1 MQVECLSL
9 VETEEAG
16 LKVEL
21 SPHPP
26 MASEGFP
33 KAIGAQTPLKS
44 LGGLGETPEEVKP
57 QHGAG
62 CTFHS
67 TELCYESLC
76 NEHKL
81 YGFKSFYTD
90 TLQDLKEIK

>member
-1 MQVECLSL
+1 MRSPKCKTDASGVSL

-16 LKVEL
+16 LKVDL

-33 KAIGAQTPLKS
+33 KAIGALTPLKS

-57 QHGAG
+57 QHGVG
-62 CTFHS
+62 GGGYF
-67 TELCYESLC
+67 L
-76 NEHKL
+76 
-81 YGFKSFYTD
+81 
-90 TLQDLKEIK
+90 